1 VPADV
6 MGAGE
11 VSDSG
16 GVLPLS
22 ATRSGP
28 GASGQEGKAP
38 TWTQLFNA
46 YMAAG
51 TVGNCAH
58 SGCHPSAMGTPHAAF
73 AFLTAE
79 GQLTGPQPAITDS
92 SSSCLSWLGG
102 DMPPGGPTSDPMVT
116 KDFTMWIS
124 DFKAKDN

>member
-1 VPADV
+1 
-6 MGAGE
+6 MGAVE

-16 GVLPLS
+16 GVLPLA

-28 GASGQEGKAP
+28 GASGEAGVAP

-46 YMAAG
+46 YLASG

-58 SGCHPSAMGTPHAAF
+58 SGCHPSAMGSPRAAF

-102 DMPPGGPTSDPMVT
+102 DMPPGGPARDPFV
-116 KDFTMWIS
+116 DRDLESWV
-124 DFKAKDN
+124 KAGAKNN